1 MTAEIKIKLVSKNP
15 MQVFQFTELPQIYPQ
30 VEFILDPAAEDYDWL
45 VVYDDLPRTGN
56 ERLPLR
62 TENVACGKA
71 RTALI
76 TYEPSSIKYFGRD
89 YTDQFGLILTS
100 HDAAV
105 LPHPNRRD
113 MPPVGIWYYGGLAQV
128 NAHPQVPEKP
138 DILSVFGSKKQQ
150 KHSLHLRRFE
160 FLNEAVSE
168 FGDLISVYG
177 NGFHRV
183 EHKAEAIDSFK
194 YHLAVENHIGPHHW
208 TEKLSDAFLGYS
220 LPFYVGCPNAAE
232 YFPEDAFIPID
243 MRDTKKAVDTIRA
256 AIADNAFEKRLPAI
270 IEARRRVI
278 EEYNL
283 GNMIA
288 KHIIEENQ
296 KLATVP
302 RVPTRIKSRHA
313 IMRSGVLA
321 FLRYAFGKMRARAYN
336 KGYWKKYLA
345 RR

>member
-1 MTAEIKIKLVSKNP
+1 MTHKIKIKIMSKNP

-30 VEFILDPAAEDYDWL
+30 VEFVLDPAAEDFDWL
-45 VVYDDLPRTGN
+45 VVYDDLPKTGN

-62 TENVACGKA
+62 TEDVACGKA

-100 HDAAV
+100 HDAAA
-105 LPHPNRRD
+105 LPHPNRRA
-113 MPPVGIWYYGGLAQV
+113 MPPVGMWFYGGSEQV
-128 NAHPQVPEKP
+128 NAQPQVPEKP
-138 DILSVFGSKKQQ
+138 DLLSVFGSKKRQ

-160 FLNEAVSE
+160 FLNEAIAE
-168 FGDLISVYG
+168 LGDLISVYG
-177 NGFHRV
+177 NGFHYV
-183 EHKAEAIDSFK
+183 EHKAEALDSFK

-232 YFPEDAFIPID
+232 YFPEEAFIPID
-243 MRDTKKAVDTIRA
+243 IRDTKKACDTIRA

-278 EEYNL
+278 EDYNL
-283 GNMIA
+283 GNMVA
-288 KHIIEENQ
+288 KHIIEADE
-296 KLATVP
+296 KLGAVP
-302 RVPTRIKSRHA
+302 RMPTRIKSRHTL
-313 IMRSGVLA
+313 MRSGLLV
-321 FLRYAFGKMRARAYN
+321 FLRYALGKIRARAHN
-336 KGYWKKYLA
+336 RRYWKNYLT

>member
-15 MQVFQFTELPQIYPQ
+15 IQVFQFTALPQIYPQ
-30 VEFILDPAAEDYDWL
+30 VEFVLDPAAEDFDWL

-62 TENVACGKA
+62 TEEVACGKA

-100 HDAAV
+100 HEAAA

-113 MPPVGIWYYGGLAQV
+113 MPPVGIWYYGGPEQV
-128 NAHPQVPEKP
+128 NAHPRVPEKSAL
-138 DILSVFGSKKQQ
+138 LSVFGSKKQQ

-160 FLNEAVSE
+160 FLNEAMSE
-168 FGDLISVYG
+168 LDDLISVYG
-177 NGFHRV
+177 NGFRRV
-183 EHKAEAIDSFK
+183 EHKAEALDSFK

-220 LPFYVGCPNAAE
+220 LPFYAGCPNAAE
-232 YFPEDAFIPID
+232 YFPEEAFIPID
-243 MRDTKKAVDTIRA
+243 IRDTKKACDTIRG

-278 EEYNL
+278 EDYNL

-288 KHIIEENQ
+288 KHIIEENK
-296 KLATVP
+296 KLEATP
-302 RVPTRIKSRHA
+302 RVPTRIKSRHT
-313 IMRSGVLA
+313 IMRSGVFA
-321 FLRYAFGKMRARAYN
+321 FLRYAFGKMRARAHN
-336 KGYWKKYLA
+336 KRYWRDYLI

>member
-1 MTAEIKIKLVSKNP
+1 MTHKIKIKIMSKNP

-30 VEFILDPAAEDYDWL
+30 VEFVLDPAAEDFDWL
-45 VVYDDLPRTGN
+45 VVYDDLPKTGN

-100 HDAAV
+100 HDAAA

-113 MPPVGIWYYGGLAQV
+113 MPPVGMWFYGGSEQV
-128 NAHPQVPEKP
+128 NAQPQVPEKP
-138 DILSVFGSKKQQ
+138 DLLSVFGSKKRQ

-160 FLNEAVSE
+160 FLNEAIAE
-168 FGDLISVYG
+168 LGDLISVYG
-177 NGFHRV
+177 NGFRYV
-183 EHKAEAIDSFK
+183 EHKAEALDSFK

-220 LPFYVGCPNAAE
+220 RALNVGCPNAAE
-232 YFPEDAFIPID
+232 YFPEEAFIPID
-243 MRDTKKAVDTIRA
+243 IRDTKKH
-256 AIADNAFEKRLPAI
+256 AIPFARRLPI
-270 IEARRRVI
+270 MLLKSDCPPSSRRVAAS
-278 EEYNL
+278 L
-283 GNMIA
+283 
-288 KHIIEENQ
+288 KTIIWAIWSPNTSLRQ
-296 KLATVP
+296 MKNWVRCRAC
-302 RVPTRIKSRHA
+302 RRIKSRHTL
-313 IMRSGVLA
+313 MRSGLLV
-321 FLRYAFGKMRARAYN
+321 FLRYALGKMRARAHN
-336 KGYWKKYLA
+336 RRYWKNYLT